1 MRLQRASV
9 CNLNLDLCARFNGLV
24 SLGSS
29 LCICAENTPRPENS
43 SVRRSSHRRPS
54 HSSRAS
60 AEVPGKPEATRQHS
74 ANTGQAPG

>member
-29 LCICAENTPRPENS
+29 LCVCAENTPRPEDS
-43 SVRRSSHRRPS
+43 SAMGLQPLLPVRN
-54 HSSRAS
+54 SRAS
-60 AEVPGKPEATRQHS
+60 AEALGEGARQHC
-74 ANTGQAPG
+74 AHTGQAPG